1 VDEFKSLNDL
11 YGHLAGRP
19 YPSVGW
25 ETVSENLRRRDKV
38 GRFGGDEF
46 MIVLPET
53 GPKGAYQVAERIRKK
68 LHTLVR
74 TELEIHTGVTL
85 SLGVA
90 SSRTN
95 KASLEKMLEY
105 ADTALYRAKSLGRN
119 RAEVWKKQ

>member
-1 VDEFKSLNDL
+1 MDEFKSLNDL
-11 YGHLAGRP
+11 YGHLAGDRILQ
-19 YPSVGW
+19 SVGKLFLK
-25 ETVSENLRRRDKV
+25 NLRRRDKV